1 MTGDKDIYFNFEC
14 RLNEE
19 KFEDM
24 KNKQNISVNFK
35 EFINVLIKNLENAE
49 KDPGTFTLVFTFYS
63 NNIGKFSIIQK
74 AEFKNYE
81 IISLDF
87 VKASEVINL

>member
-1 MTGDKDIYFNFEC
+1 M
-14 RLNEE
+14 
-19 KFEDM
+19 
-24 KNKQNISVNFK
+24 
-35 EFINVLIKNLENAE
+35 IKNMENAE
-49 KDPGTFTLVFTFYS
+49 RDRNTFMLVFTFYS

-87 VKASEVINL
+87 VKASDVIYNLPSNSLETTSPTATTR